1 MEIFQNTKIFYH
13 FHVYYREAW
22 NGNANYRDS
31 LFVICKC
38 RELYEGSS
46 KRGGVHNREEGEMAQ
61 KSREEGGINWLKKLG
76 GGRFTLLYLPPPLK
90 GVMLVSSFLST
101 LA

>member
-1 MEIFQNTKIFYH
+1 MEIFQKTKIFYH
-13 FHVYYREAW
+13 FHVNYRETW

-46 KRGGVHNREEGEMAQ
+46 KRGDVHNRKEGEMAR
-61 KSREEGGINWLKKLG
+61 KSREELIDWKSWEEGDL
-76 GGRFTLLYLPPPLK
+76 RSCTSPLL
-90 GVMLVSSFLST
+90 
-101 LA
+101 

>member
-1 MEIFQNTKIFYH
+1 MEIFQKTGIFYH
-13 FHVYYREAW
+13 FHVYYREEW

-46 KRGGVHNREEGEMAQ
+46 KRGDVHNREEGEMAR
-61 KSREEGGINWLKKLG
+61 KSREEGDL
-76 GGRFTLLYLPPPLK
+76 RSCTSPLL
-90 GVMLVSSFLST
+90 
-101 LA
+101 

>member
-46 KRGGVHNREEGEMAQ
+46 KRGGAYTIERREKWPEKVGRREELIDW
-61 KSREEGGINWLKKLG
+61 KSWEEGDL
-76 GGRFTLLYLPPPLK
+76 RSCTSPLL
-90 GVMLVSSFLST
+90 
-101 LA
+101 

>member
-1 MEIFQNTKIFYH
+1 MEIFQKTKIFYH
-13 FHVYYREAW
+13 FHVYYREEW

-46 KRGGVHNREEGEMAQ
+46 KRGTYTIERREKWPEKVGRREELIDW
-61 KSREEGGINWLKKLG
+61 KSWEEGDL
-76 GGRFTLLYLPPPLK
+76 RSCTSPLL
-90 GVMLVSSFLST
+90 
-101 LA
+101 